1 MVTSRSFHA
10 LARWVIGI
18 CKFQI
23 PSNPS
28 LSTRLIKSR
37 GSTYSTMTERITH
50 DSHFRRAQCSR
61 DRSPSAWNWYG
72 CAALHP
78 CFSCPSVVTPVTFTL
93 IAL

>member
-37 GSTYSTMTERITH
+37 GSTSCPLPERITH
-50 DSHFRRAQCSR
+50 DSHSRRPMFKGSLTTTKIMQHKLDPPAFV
-61 DRSPSAWNWYG
+61 N
-72 CAALHP
+72 
-78 CFSCPSVVTPVTFTL
+78 
-93 IAL
+93 